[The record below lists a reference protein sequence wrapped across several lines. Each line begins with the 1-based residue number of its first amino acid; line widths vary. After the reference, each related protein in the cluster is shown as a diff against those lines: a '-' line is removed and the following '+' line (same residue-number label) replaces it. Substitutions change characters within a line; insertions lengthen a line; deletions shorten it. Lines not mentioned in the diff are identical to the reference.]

1 MTVQSK
7 SPFIIKI
14 LYSFQPR
21 TVISVAE
28 NVKDGYE
35 IQNAIIIGTDLDTT
49 ADLEFS
55 INWESSYATKPGI
68 SKVDASDYKK

>member
-1 MTVQSK
+1 M
-7 SPFIIKI
+7 
-14 LYSFQPR
+14 
-21 TVISVAE
+21 ISVAE